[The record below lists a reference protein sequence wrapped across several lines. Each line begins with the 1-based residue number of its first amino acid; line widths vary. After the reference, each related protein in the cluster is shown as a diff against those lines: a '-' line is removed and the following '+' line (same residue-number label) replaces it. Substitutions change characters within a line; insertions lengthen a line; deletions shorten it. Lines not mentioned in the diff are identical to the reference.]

1 VSVDDMLVWDM
12 VVIQLGD
19 LRRDVDRLLEGG

>member
-1 VSVDDMLVWDM
+1 VDDMLVWDM
-12 VVIQLGD
+12 VVTRLSD